1 MKDLLK
7 KLVQVPSTIT
17 DGELGTAN
25 VMAEFFAAHGIN
37 ARIDNWLDSRANII
51 VHIKSAGQK
60 PALLFA
66 AHLDVVPPGGA
77 EWKYPPFEA
86 IEAGGRVYGRG
97 SADMKA
103 GIAAIAAA
111 ICEIEADK
119 TELKGDLI
127 FAATAGEETDSCGAK
142 RFVAQNSSD
151 LPAIAGIVIPEPTD
165 FNIVTTHRGMLWLK
179 IITKGKTAHG
189 SMPHLG
195 VNAITSMNTLQ
206 NRLGDLQLPHI
217 EHPRLGGCSMSINEI
232 HGGNATNVI
241 ADECTIKIDIRTVP
255 GQSHQE
261 IIADFQKILDELK
274 TSAENFDAE
283 LSAVRSVEA
292 METSDS
298 CDFLKAFC
306 EVTGIA
312 ETTAVGF
319 GTDGPFFKALN
330 APVVIFGPGKPDV
343 CHKPDEYIDLADLE
357 TAKEYYK
364 NIILEFLT

>member
-1 MKDLLK
+1 VKDLLK
-7 KLVQVPSTIT
+7 KLVQAPSTLT
-17 DGELGTAN
+17 DGELEAAN
-25 VMAEFFAAHGIN
+25 VMAEFFAAHSIN

-86 IEAGGRVYGRG
+86 IEQDGRIYGRG

-111 ICEIEADK
+111 IAGIAADK
-119 TELKGDLI
+119 TELKGDLV

-142 RFVAQNSSD
+142 RFVAQNSSL
-151 LPAIAGIVIPEPTD
+151 LPAIAGIVIPEPTNFD
-165 FNIVTTHRGMLWLK
+165 IVTAHRGMLWLK
-179 IITKGKTAHG
+179 ITTKGKAAHG
-189 SMPHLG
+189 SVPHLG
-195 VNAITSMNTLQ
+195 INAISAMTIVQ
-206 NRLGDLQLPHI
+206 NRLEGLQLPHI
-217 EHPRLGGCSMSINEI
+217 RHPRLGGCSMSINEI
-232 HGGNATNVI
+232 HGGNATNVV
-241 ADECTIKIDIRTVP
+241 ADECMIKIDIRTVP
-255 GQSHQE
+255 GQSHRE
-261 IIADFQKILDELK
+261 IIAEFQNILDELK
-274 TSAENFDAE
+274 TTVENFDAE
-283 LSAVRSVEA
+283 LAAVRSVEA

-298 CDFLKAFC
+298 CEFIKAFC

-312 ETTAVGF
+312 ETTVVGF

-330 APVVIFGPGKPDV
+330 APVVIFGPGRPDV

-357 TAKEYYK
+357 AAKEYYK
-364 NIILEFLT
+364 NIILGFLT

>member
-1 MKDLLK
+1 VKDLLK
-7 KLVQVPSTIT
+7 KLVQVPSTLT
-17 DGELGTAN
+17 DGELEAAN
-25 VMAEFFAAHGIN
+25 VLAEFFAAHGIN

-60 PALLFA
+60 PALVFA
-66 AHLDVVPPGGA
+66 GHLDVVPPGGA

-86 IEAGGRVYGRG
+86 VEEDGRLYGRG

-103 GIAAIAAA
+103 GIAAIAGA
-111 ICEIEADK
+111 IRGIAADK

-142 RFVAQNSSD
+142 RFVAQYSSD

-165 FNIVTTHRGMLWLK
+165 FDIVSAHRGMLWLK
-179 IITKGKTAHG
+179 ITTKGKTAHG
-189 SMPHLG
+189 AMPHLG
-195 VNAITSMNTLQ
+195 VNAISSMNILQ
-206 NRLGDLQLPHI
+206 NRLRELQLAHI
-217 EHPRLGGCSMSINEI
+217 RHRRLGGCSMSINEI
-232 HGGNATNVI
+232 HGGKATNVI

-255 GQSHQE
+255 GQRHQE
-261 IIADFQKILDELK
+261 IKAQFQKIIDELK
-274 TSAENFDAE
+274 TTVENFDAE

-292 METSDS
+292 METNDNCAFVKS
-298 CDFLKAFC
+298 FC

-330 APVVIFGPGKPDV
+330 APVIIFGPGKSEV
-343 CHKPDEYIDLADLE
+343 CHKPDEYIDVADLE
-357 TAKEYYK
+357 AAEEYYK